1 MVLEKRIALLAEIL
15 VHQLI
20 GRIVETVGPLQL
32 REGHDVLP
40 GQLAIHDT
48 LEVDELIV
56 ADVRQ
61 RERGGVQ
68 DDLVEYVVHI
78 QQAHP
83 ALVLRG
89 RQVELVQLDPDVR
102 PAPLDGV
109 HVLIEQHVPLDQR
122 RRLGRWSRLLQGQ
135 DAGQHG
141 IRQRREHMLLEQTLA
156 QEHPRKLE
164 LAQEIVLKR
173 KQAEG
178 DLLRDAIQIGV
189 AVKNV

>member
-32 REGHDVLP
+32 REGHNVLP
-40 GQLAIHDT
+40 GQLAIHDA

-102 PAPLDGV
+102 PAPLDRV
-109 HVLIEQHVPLDQR
+109 HVLVEQHVPLD
-122 RRLGRWSRLLQGQ
+122 
-135 DAGQHG
+135 
-141 IRQRREHMLLEQTLA
+141 
-156 QEHPRKLE
+156 
-164 LAQEIVLKR
+164 
-173 KQAEG
+173 
-178 DLLRDAIQIGV
+178 
-189 AVKNV
+189 

>member
-1 MVLEKRIALLAEIL
+1 
-15 VHQLI
+15 
-20 GRIVETVGPLQL
+20 
-32 REGHDVLP
+32 
-40 GQLAIHDT
+40 
-48 LEVDELIV
+48 
-56 ADVRQ
+56 
-61 RERGGVQ
+61 
-68 DDLVEYVVHI
+68 
-78 QQAHP
+78 
-83 ALVLRG
+83 VLRG

-102 PAPLDGV
+102 PAPLDRV
-109 HVLIEQHVPLDQR
+109 HVLVEQHVSLDQR

-156 QEHPRKLE
+156 QKHPRELE